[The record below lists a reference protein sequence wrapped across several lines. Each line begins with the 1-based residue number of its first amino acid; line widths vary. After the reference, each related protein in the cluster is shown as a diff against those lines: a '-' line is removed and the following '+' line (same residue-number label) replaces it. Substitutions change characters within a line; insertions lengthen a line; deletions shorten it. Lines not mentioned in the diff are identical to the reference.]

1 MTLPVQPPGGYH
13 NGAASS
19 RGFPHKRLP
28 YGGGGGGGG
37 SFLKKHPHMPST
49 ATSPAAGAAGSA
61 GGATAS
67 AGGGPAGAGQQQHAP
82 AKPSNAAAQAS
93 AVAAAT
99 TAVAAAKAAAQSA
112 ANATTN
118 PGILAQVSK
127 LPHIKQEEAS
137 EDSTTGTPELMTSS
151 NGGDSATE
159 HSSSATL
166 DASLRLLKQESKPD
180 GELSE
185 ISDSD
190 DDILNKTDKVKPK
203 CELQLDG
210 ALAGAQEVSTDA
222 LSTSEEAIKCEPQT
236 PASSASPTTTSPT
249 TAVAAAQTGAG
260 AGAGAGA
267 GEAAGAAV
275 AGGSAASLSG
285 GIKVEGVDEVLDF
298 EEISDGELE
307 EDARHKGKSNK
318 SRWTAKVPTD

>member
-13 NGAASS
+13 GGASS

-28 YGGGGGGGG
+28 YGGGGGG
-37 SFLKKHPHMPST
+37 FLKKHPHMPST
-49 ATSPAAGAAGSA
+49 TTSAAAAAGTGT

-67 AGGGPAGAGQQQHAP
+67 AAQSGQQQHTP

-127 LPHIKQEEAS
+127 LPNIKQEEAS
-137 EDSTTGTPELMTSS
+137 EDSTSTPELMTSS

-159 HSSSATL
+159 HSTSAL
-166 DASLRLLKQESKPD
+166 DTSLRLLKQEPKPN

-203 CELQLDG
+203 CELQLEG
-210 ALAGAQEVSTDA
+210 ALAGTQEVSTDA
-222 LSTSEEAIKCEPQT
+222 LSTSEETIKLEPQT
-236 PASSASPTTTSPT
+236 LASSSSSTTS
-249 TAVAAAQTGAG
+249 AAAAAQ
-260 AGAGAGA
+260 
-267 GEAAGAAV
+267 AAGAAAAGTTSQV
-275 AGGSAASLSG
+275 A
-285 GIKVEGVDEVLDF
+285 IKNEDVDEVLDF

-307 EDARHKGKSNK
+307 EDARHKGKSNSK
-318 SRWTAKVPTD
+318 WTAKVPTD

>member
-13 NGAASS
+13 GGASS

-28 YGGGGGGGG
+28 YGGGG

-49 ATSPAAGAAGSA
+49 ATGSAAGGAASA
-61 GGATAS
+61 GGASAS
-67 AGGGPAGAGQQQHAP
+67 AGGQGGGQQQHAP

-127 LPHIKQEEAS
+127 QPHIKQEEAS
-137 EDSTTGTPELMTSS
+137 EDSTGTPELMTSS

-159 HSSSATL
+159 HSSSAL
-166 DASLRLLKQESKPD
+166 DSSLRLLKQESKPN

-210 ALAGAQEVSTDA
+210 ALAGTQEVSTDA

-236 PASSASPTTTSPT
+236 RASSSSPTASP

-260 AGAGAGA
+260 
-267 GEAAGAAV
+267 GEAAGAV
-275 AGGSAASLSG
+275 AGASAMSQSG
-285 GIKVEGVDEVLDF
+285 GLKVEGVDEVLDF

-318 SRWTAKVPTD
+318 RKWTANVPTD

>member
-1 MTLPVQPPGGYH
+1 M
-13 NGAASS
+13 
-19 RGFPHKRLP
+19 
-28 YGGGGGGGG
+28 
-37 SFLKKHPHMPST
+37 
-49 ATSPAAGAAGSA
+49 
-61 GGATAS
+61 
-67 AGGGPAGAGQQQHAP
+67 
-82 AKPSNAAAQAS
+82 
-93 AVAAAT
+93 AAAT

-137 EDSTTGTPELMTSS
+137 EDSTGTPELMTSS

-159 HSSSATL
+159 HSSSAL
-166 DASLRLLKQESKPD
+166 DTSLRLLKQESKPN

-210 ALAGAQEVSTDA
+210 ALAGTQEVSTDA

-236 PASSASPTTTSPT
+236 SASSASPTTSPT
-249 TAVAAAQTGAG
+249 AMVAAQTG
-260 AGAGAGA
+260 
-267 GEAAGAAV
+267 GEAAGTA
-275 AGGSAASLSG
+275 AGGSATSQSG

-318 SRWTAKVPTD
+318 RRWTPKVQTD

>member
-1 MTLPVQPPGGYH
+1 M
-13 NGAASS
+13 
-19 RGFPHKRLP
+19 
-28 YGGGGGGGG
+28 
-37 SFLKKHPHMPST
+37 
-49 ATSPAAGAAGSA
+49 
-61 GGATAS
+61 
-67 AGGGPAGAGQQQHAP
+67 
-82 AKPSNAAAQAS
+82 
-93 AVAAAT
+93 AAAT

-137 EDSTTGTPELMTSS
+137 EDSTGTPELMTSS

-159 HSSSATL
+159 HISSAL

-203 CELQLDG
+203 CELQLEG
-210 ALAGAQEVSTDA
+210 ALAATQELSTDA

-249 TAVAAAQTGAG
+249 AVAAAQS
-260 AGAGAGA
+260 GAGA
-267 GEAAGAAV
+267 GEAAAAAAGAGP
-275 AGGSAASLSG
+275 AGGSTASQSG
-285 GIKVEGVDEVLDF
+285 GIKIEGVDEVLDF

-318 SRWTAKVPTD
+318 SNKWRARVPTD